1 MRLTTEWYRAKTKQ
15 VQSKLHEEN
24 LDAILLLDAN
34 NIFYTSGFFHQSTER
49 PLGLLI
55 PENGEPSLFVPKL
68 EQEMAEE
75 TWISSIHV
83 YFDYPGLVHP
93 IAWMLKENKR
103 YKRIG
108 IDQLSIRQW
117 EIASQSHPNIS
128 MTDLVY
134 TMRLVK
140 DSEEI
145 RLLEAAA
152 IYADFLVEKTREAI
166 IFGYSEMDAYNYARD
181 NTVQKMVD
189 EIGDLVFIN
198 HGATNG
204 AVLYGAHSA
213 HPHGLMSAL
222 IKPKLGDVIEAG
234 FGALVSMYESESEH
248 TFIYGEPSKEI
259 ESYFN
264 AMYNAWKAGL
274 ETARP
279 GIRCCD
285 VNKASLDQIRDAGYE
300 KYLRHR
306 MGHGKGIQEHEPPWI
321 EEGDMTI
328 LEPGMIIS
336 DEPGLYVPGVGGFR
350 HSDTLLITEDG
361 CRRLTKYPREIEH
374 CIIIP

>member
-1 MRLTTEWYRAKTKQ
+1 MRLTTEWYKAKTKQ

-34 NIFYTSGFFHQSTER
+34 NIFYTTGFFHQSTER

-55 PENGEPSLFVPKL
+55 PENGEPSLYVPKL
-68 EQEMAEE
+68 EQEMAED
-75 TWISSIHV
+75 TWINDIHV

-93 IAWMLKENKR
+93 IAWMLRENKR

-117 EIASQSHPNIS
+117 EIVSQSHPNVS

-145 RLLEAAA
+145 KILESAA

-166 IFGYSEMDAYNYARD
+166 VFGYSEMDAYNYARD
-181 NTVQKMVD
+181 NTVKKMVN

-198 HGATNG
+198 YGATNG

-222 IKPKLGDVIEAG
+222 LKPEPGDVIEAG

-248 TFIYGEPSKEI
+248 TFIYGEPSKEV
-259 ESYFN
+259 ESYFS

-285 VNKASLDQIRDAGYE
+285 VNKASLDQIRTAGYE

-336 DEPGLYVPGVGGFR
+336 DEPGLYVPGLGGFR

-361 CRRLTKYPREIEH
+361 CRRLTKYPRDLEH

>member
-1 MRLTTEWYRAKTKQ
+1 MRLTTEWYKAKTKQ

-34 NIFYTSGFFHQSTER
+34 NIFYTTGFFHQSTER

-55 PENGEPSLFVPKL
+55 PESGEPSLYVPKL
-68 EQEMAEE
+68 EQEMAED
-75 TWISSIHV
+75 TWIHDIHV
-83 YFDYPGLVHP
+83 YFDYPGLMHP
-93 IAWMLKENKR
+93 IAWMLSKNKK

-117 EIASQSHPNIS
+117 EIVTQSHPNIS

-145 RLLEAAA
+145 KILETAA
-152 IYADFLVEKTREAI
+152 IYADFLVEKTREAVVL
-166 IFGYSEMDAYNYARD
+166 GYSEMDAYNYARD
-181 NTVQKMVD
+181 NTVQKMVN

-222 IKPKLGDVIEAG
+222 IKPKPGDVIEAG

-285 VNKASLDQIRDAGYE
+285 VNKASLDQIRTAGYE

-306 MGHGKGIQEHEPPWI
+306 MGHGKGIQEHEAPWI

-336 DEPGLYVPGVGGFR
+336 DEPGLYVPGLGGFR

-361 CRRLTKYPREIEH
+361 CRRLTKYPRELEH